1 MQDQR
6 LLDLRDRVAVI
17 TGASGGFGAE
27 SARALAEAG
36 ARTVL
41 VGREEAR
48 LRLLAKE
55 IGDHRAAIVEGDISK
70 KGEADRI
77 AEAVVADHGRLDILV
92 NAAGGA
98 TVGGLM
104 DLDDK
109 TWQADIDLKLLG
121 YLRMMR
127 AAAKVMQ
134 EQGGGRIINIV
145 GLAGHE
151 PYHLFTVPSVI
162 NAALLALT
170 KSAADELAADG
181 ILVNAV
187 SPNAAETALG
197 YRMIEEL
204 AAAQGVSGKEVR
216 NYLVGSTPLGR
227 LVRPEDVAAAVLFYA
242 SDLSAFVTGTSLTI
256 DGGAHRAIA

>member
-1 MQDQR
+1 MENQTPIHLQG
-6 LLDLRDRVAVI
+6 RVAVI
-17 TGASGGFGAE
+17 TGASGGFGVE
-27 SARALAEAG
+27 SARTFAEAG
-36 ARTVL
+36 ARMVL

-48 LRLLAKE
+48 LRPLADE
-55 IGDHRAAIVEGDISK
+55 IGDRAAIVEGNISK
-70 KGEADRI
+70 ADEADRVVG
-77 AEAVVADHGRLDILV
+77 AVVANHGRLDILV

-98 TVGGLM
+98 TVGGLT
-104 DLDDK
+104 DLDDEA
-109 TWQADIDLKLLG
+109 WQAVIDLKLLG

-127 AAAKVMQ
+127 AAAKVMR
-134 EQGGGRIINIV
+134 EQGSGRIVNVI

-151 PYHLFTVPSVI
+151 PYHLLTAPSVI

-197 YRMIEEL
+197 DRMIEEL

-242 SDLSAFVTGTSLTI
+242 SDLSSFVTGTSLTI

>member
-1 MQDQR
+1 MDQ
-6 LLDLRDRVAVI
+6 LFDLQGRVAVV

-36 ARTVL
+36 AKVVL
-41 VGREEAR
+41 VGRDNTR
-48 LRLLAKE
+48 LRPLTEELR
-55 IGDHRAAIVEGDISK
+55 GSAAIVEGDVSK
-70 KGEADRI
+70 EGEADRI
-77 AEAVVADHGRLDILV
+77 VCAVVSDHGKLDILI
-92 NAAGGA
+92 NAAGSA

-104 DLDDK
+104 DLDDE

-121 YLRMMR
+121 YIRMMR
-127 AAAKVMQ
+127 AAARVMQ
-134 EQGGGRIINIV
+134 EQGGGRIVNII

-151 PYHLFTVPSVI
+151 PYHLLTVPSVI

-170 KSAADELAADG
+170 KSAADELAGDN

-187 SPNAAETALG
+187 NPNAAETGLG
-197 YRMIEEL
+197 DRMIEEL
-204 AAAQGVSGKEVR
+204 AAAQGSSGEEVR

-227 LVRPEDVAAAVLFYA
+227 LARPEDVAAAVLFYA

>member
-1 MQDQR
+1 MEQ
-6 LLDLRDRVAVI
+6 LFDLQGQVAVV

-27 SARALAEAG
+27 SARALAGAG
-36 ARTVL
+36 AKVVL
-41 VGREEAR
+41 VGRDNAR
-48 LRLLAKE
+48 LRSLTEELR
-55 IGDHRAAIVEGDISK
+55 GSAAIVEGDVSK

-77 AEAVVADHGRLDILV
+77 AKAVVADHGRLDILV
-92 NAAGGA
+92 NGAGGA

-104 DLDDK
+104 DLDDEA
-109 TWQADIDLKLLG
+109 WQEDIDLKLLG

-127 AAAKVMQ
+127 AAAKVMR
-134 EQGGGRIINIV
+134 EQGGGRIVNII

-151 PYHLFTVPSVI
+151 PYHLLTVPSVI

-187 SPNAAETALG
+187 NPNAAQTDLG
-197 YRMIEEL
+197 DRMIEEL
-204 AAAQGVSGKEVR
+204 AAAQGSSSEEVR
-216 NYLVGSTPLGR
+216 RYLVASTPLRR
-227 LVRPEDVAAAVLFYA
+227 LARPEDVAAAVLFYA
-242 SDLSAFVTGTSLTI
+242 SDLSAFVTGTSLTV